1 MKRTLLILAAAVLLL
16 PAAMQTR
23 ASVIYTPMNLTA
35 NQTSTWNWFSFGV
48 DADGFGLWV
57 NVGASLRLETYL
69 SPVIGVEEEG
79 KVFLTALGYGTEIG
93 SGSSWATPAAP
104 TYINDATHQSLNGQ
118 TFYVGV
124 QLVDASSVLYYG
136 WMHLSVT
143 EDGLSVTLH
152 GMAYQDAPGEPLM
165 AGVIDR
171 QVYYAGPGFVENLVT
186 NDGSIGNALSINL
199 EGVEFSIT
207 TGAMAAGTHYTV
219 ANLPEGLS
227 LEISVTDATHAVIA
241 LNGQAGSHT
250 EGDARYDLTISFLD
264 GAFSGAAASEVID
277 AVKDDL
283 EVKFFDPYKIVHED
297 LGGLV
302 CGTGGWVPFSNDYY
316 GNTFGLWHDGT
327 DMRLESYGRSVVGT
341 ISVGRSLITPLDAGT
356 VINSESAWVETGNWP
371 NEGYI
376 NSATYTSW
384 NGKRKYAG
392 VQLVVGEAVLYG
404 WLELEVA
411 ADGRS
416 MTIYEWAFNTQPQ
429 GAITAGQKSSGIP
442 MSGIERISVSVTPNP
457 FSNQLYISLSQSLK
471 ESASVEILDLT
482 GRTVSR
488 ETAGGPGATRLEIGT
503 ETLSK
508 GVYFVRVRSVGVN
521 STLKVIKD

>member
-1 MKRTLLILAAAVLLL
+1 MKRMLLILAAAVLMI
-16 PAAMQTR
+16 PAAREAR

-35 NQTSTWNWFSFGV
+35 NQTATWNWFSFGV

-79 KVFLTALGYGTEIG
+79 KVFLTGLGYGTEIG
-93 SGSSWATPAAP
+93 SGSAWATPAAP
-104 TYINDATHQSLNGQ
+104 TYINDATHQALNGQ

-136 WMHLSVT
+136 WMHLSVA

-152 GMAYQDAPGEPLM
+152 GMAYQDEAGASLM

-171 QVYYAGPGFVENLVT
+171 QVYFSGPGFVEDLVT
-186 NDGSIGNALSINL
+186 NDGTIANALHVNL
-199 EGVEFSIT
+199 EGVDFAIS
-207 TGAMAAGTHYTV
+207 TGAMAEGTHFTV
-219 ANLPEGLS
+219 ANLPAGLS
-227 LEISVTDATHAVIA
+227 IEVSVNDARNAVIV
-241 LNGQAGSHT
+241 LNGQAGSHA
-250 EGDARYDLTISFLD
+250 ESDARYDLTLSFLD
-264 GAFSGAAASEVID
+264 EAFTGAAASEVID
-277 AVKDDL
+277 ATRDDL
-283 EVKFFDPYKIVHED
+283 EVKFFDPYKIIHDD

-341 ISVGRSLITPLDAGT
+341 ISAGRSLITPLDEGT

-404 WLELEVA
+404 WLELEVS

-416 MTIYEWAFNTQPQ
+416 MTIYEWAFNTRPQ
-429 GAITAGQKSSGIP
+429 GAITAGETTSGII
-442 MSGIERISVSVTPNP
+442 GAANEKISVSVTPNP
-457 FSNQLYISLSQSLK
+457 FSSQLNIQLSQALK
-471 ESASVEILDLT
+471 EAASVEILDLT
-482 GRTVSR
+482 GRTVAR
-488 ETAGGPGATRLEIGT
+488 EKVGGPGATRLAIGT
-503 ETLSK
+503 GGLQR
-508 GVYFVRVRSVGVN
+508 GVYFVRVSSTGVN